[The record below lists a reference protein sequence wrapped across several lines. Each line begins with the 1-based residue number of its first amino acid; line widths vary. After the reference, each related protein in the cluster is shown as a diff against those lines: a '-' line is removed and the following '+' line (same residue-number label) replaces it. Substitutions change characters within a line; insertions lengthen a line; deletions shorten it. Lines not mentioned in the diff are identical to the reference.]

1 MRARI
6 ELKSPSVW
14 LGLYNQGIKQANS
27 NQCIA
32 VAVRQAPLKQRRL
45 RDMRDS
51 RTLHLAVDT
60 YTHEI
65 IAASVCLS
73 NVSDGEALPNLLR
86 QTRRRIVEISGD
98 GAYDTRLCYEAILIK
113 RAAPFIPPREDAAFW
128 ERGHPSNLAVGC

>member
-1 MRARI
+1 MRAGI

-86 QTRRRIVEISGD
+86 QTVN
-98 GAYDTRLCYEAILIK
+98 
-113 RAAPFIPPREDAAFW
+113 AP
-128 ERGHPSNLAVGC
+128 